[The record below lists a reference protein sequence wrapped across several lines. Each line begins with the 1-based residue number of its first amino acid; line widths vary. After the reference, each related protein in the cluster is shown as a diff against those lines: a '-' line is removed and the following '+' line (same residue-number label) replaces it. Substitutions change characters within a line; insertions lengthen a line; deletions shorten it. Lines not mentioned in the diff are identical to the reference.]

1 MKQNTKENP
10 SIQTELDRMKECLR
24 KSSSPVFFIGSGISR
39 RYLGLPGWDEL
50 LRLLAEKSGADY
62 DGLLKF
68 CSKEPYDG
76 SLQSPGGE
84 EGRGG
89 RAGSPDNERIAS
101 ELEYFYF
108 RMQDEGRAKSCSRR
122 LFMREAIA
130 DLIKEASPEDGLLA
144 PEIAAGA
151 DAAMYRRELAEL
163 QKTCPSAILTTN
175 YDTFLEELFRDS
187 GYAAHIGREASG
199 VREEDGKACIYKIHG
214 CVTQP
219 ESIVITREDYNEF
232 FEKSKYLYAKVLT
245 LFCECPLIFMGYSV
259 SDRNIRDV
267 LTTIVDAL
275 PPSEEEKFR
284 EHVWILGWSGEA
296 GEERV
301 CKKKIEL
308 LNGSS
313 LEAVCF
319 DLYDYTEFFR
329 AIRSVTETRR
339 HRELKFSISEDVIE
353 LLIRPLYGRQDSLKV
368 AVRELLQNALDACRM
383 RKKEKEERGE
393 KESGAEIAVRLEK
406 EGEDRFLEIRDNGI
420 GMDAEDIHSHFLTV
434 GKSNKKN
441 RRLGTVGKYGIGV
454 LSVFLAGDY
463 AEVYTKKEGEE
474 PLAFKLYI
482 KDSQRQVSWIE
493 EGRAAGRGSA
503 GRFGDGSGTAVR
515 LRLDGAQRARLGE
528 TKTPD
533 GLLPLLGLDAYMTE
547 EGTRITVTEA
557 SAGFTAILPSLP
569 PEASFYRVND
579 EIRIYRAGWPA
590 SDTAGEEETEA
601 DSAAREP
608 ERGKERICARK
619 NTVFFNG
626 MISPATF
633 NWGGYTMLQKKA
645 IPFIA
650 LNIANLDER
659 EDEFGVA
666 LSRESAE
673 LSGSIAEGIARG
685 IYDMETDKAADLI
698 KSRADSLREERA
710 GAEGLKDTLQRECA
724 VFGGCDILLEAM
736 QEGERKGRQRLL
748 VSADR
753 NLRHLELWGRGGR
766 AEEILRDPQRRP
778 IRLCGYSMSKRD
790 IADIIEG
797 ERLIAISV
805 RYLDDYIGNATGP
818 SNGLRAEAIRRLME
832 VLGIKDPWRL
842 DTSEKVWNFIRRA
855 RESIRLMYAERS
867 VQGLLWLKEGYRT
880 SCEHQFDSERLIL
893 FESFWLEN
901 PADPAFCAML
911 QEKIKRQ
918 GLADLIRVQG

>member
-10 SIQTELDRMKECLR
+10 SIQTELDRMKDCLR
-24 KSSSPVFFIGSGISR
+24 RSSSPVFFIGSGISR
-39 RYLGLPGWDEL
+39 RYLGLPGWDDL
-50 LRLLAEKSGADY
+50 LRMLAKQSGADY
-62 DGLLKF
+62 DSLLKL

-76 SLQSPGGE
+76 SLQAPGE
-84 EGRGG
+84 EEGWGG

-108 RMQDEGRAKSCSRR
+108 RRQDEGRVKSRSRR

-151 DAAMYRRELAEL
+151 DGAMYRRELAEL

-232 FEKSKYLYAKVLT
+232 FEKSKYLYAKILT

-308 LNGSS
+308 FNGSS

-339 HRELKFSISEDVIE
+339 RRELKFSISEDVIE

-383 RKKEKEERGE
+383 RKKEKEARGD
-393 KESGAEIAVRLEK
+393 KEGGAEIAVRLEK

-420 GMDAEDIHSHFLTV
+420 GMDAEDIRSHFLTV
-434 GKSNKKN
+434 GNTNKKN
-441 RRLGTVGKYGIGV
+441 RGLGTVGKYGIGV

-482 KDSQRQVSWIE
+482 KDSQKQVSWME
-493 EGRAAGRGSA
+493 AGRGS
-503 GRFGDGSGTAVR
+503 FGDGSGTVVR
-515 LRLDGAQRARLGE
+515 LLLNGAQRARIAALGA
-528 TKTPD
+528 PD

-569 PEASFYRVND
+569 PESSFYRVNG
-579 EIRIYRAGWPA
+579 EIRIDRAGWPA
-590 SDTAGEEETEA
+590 AGTAGEEETGA
-601 DSAAREP
+601 GREP

-626 MISPATF
+626 MTSPATF

-650 LNIANLDER
+650 LNIENLDER
-659 EDEFGVA
+659 EKEFGVA

-698 KSRADSLREERA
+698 KSRADSLRGGRA

-724 VFGGCDILLEAM
+724 VFGSCDILLEAM
-736 QEGERKGRQRLL
+736 QEGEKKGRQRLL
-748 VSADR
+748 VSANR
-753 NLRHLELWGRGGR
+753 SLTHLELWGKGGR
-766 AEEILRDPQRRP
+766 TEEILRDPQRRP
-778 IRLCGYSMSKRD
+778 IRICGYSMSKRE
-790 IADIIEG
+790 IADIIEEG
-797 ERLIAISV
+797 RLIAISV

-842 DTSEKVWNFIRRA
+842 DTSENVWNFIRRA

>member
-1 MKQNTKENP
+1 M
-10 SIQTELDRMKECLR
+10 
-24 KSSSPVFFIGSGISR
+24 
-39 RYLGLPGWDEL
+39 
-50 LRLLAEKSGADY
+50 
-62 DGLLKF
+62 
-68 CSKEPYDG
+68 
-76 SLQSPGGE
+76 
-84 EGRGG
+84 
-89 RAGSPDNERIAS
+89 
-101 ELEYFYF
+101 
-108 RMQDEGRAKSCSRR
+108 
-122 LFMREAIA
+122 
-130 DLIKEASPEDGLLA
+130 
-144 PEIAAGA
+144 
-151 DAAMYRRELAEL
+151 
-163 QKTCPSAILTTN
+163 
-175 YDTFLEELFRDS
+175 
-187 GYAAHIGREASG
+187 
-199 VREEDGKACIYKIHG
+199 
-214 CVTQP
+214 
-219 ESIVITREDYNEF
+219 
-232 FEKSKYLYAKVLT
+232 
-245 LFCECPLIFMGYSV
+245 
-259 SDRNIRDV
+259 
-267 LTTIVDAL
+267 
-275 PPSEEEKFR
+275 
-284 EHVWILGWSGEA
+284 
-296 GEERV
+296 
-301 CKKKIEL
+301 
-308 LNGSS
+308 NGSS
-313 LEAVCF
+313 LEAACF

-329 AIRSVTETRR
+329 AIRSVTGTRR

-353 LLIRPLYGRQDSLKV
+353 LLIRPLYGRQDSLKA

-383 RKKEKEERGE
+383 KKKEKEERGE
-393 KESGAEIAVRLEK
+393 KESGAEITVRLEK
-406 EGEDRFLEIRDNGI
+406 GGEDRFLEIRDNGI
-420 GMDAEDIHSHFLTV
+420 GMDAEDVRSHFLTV
-434 GKSNKKN
+434 GKTNKRN

-482 KDSQRQVSWIE
+482 KDSQKQVSWIE

-515 LRLDGAQRARLGE
+515 LRLDDAQRARLGE
-528 TKTPD
+528 TNPPD
-533 GLLPLLGLDAYMTE
+533 GLLPLFGLDAYMTE

-590 SDTAGEEETEA
+590 AGTAGEEETDA
-601 DSAAREP
+601 DSAARGP
-608 ERGKERICARK
+608 EKGKERICSRK

-659 EDEFGVA
+659 EGEFGVA

-698 KSRADSLREERA
+698 KSRADSLREEKA

-736 QEGERKGRQRLL
+736 QEGERKGCQRLL

-766 AEEILRDPQRRP
+766 AEEIFCDPQRRP
-778 IRLCGYSMSKRD
+778 LRLCGYSMSKRE
-790 IADIIEG
+790 IADIIEE

-818 SNGLRAEAIRRLME
+818 SNGLRAEAVRRILKAVGVNYSQE
-832 VLGIKDPWRL
+832 R
-842 DTSEKVWNFIRRA
+842 DTSEKLWDFIRRR
-855 RESIRLMYAERS
+855 REYVRS
-867 VQGLLWLKEGYRT
+867 QYTGKSDQGLLWLKEEFKNSY
-880 SCEHQFDSERLIL
+880 EHQFDNERLIL
-893 FESFWLEN
+893 FDSSWLEN
-901 PADPAFCAML
+901 PADPAFCAVL
-911 QEKIKRQ
+911 KEKIKRQ